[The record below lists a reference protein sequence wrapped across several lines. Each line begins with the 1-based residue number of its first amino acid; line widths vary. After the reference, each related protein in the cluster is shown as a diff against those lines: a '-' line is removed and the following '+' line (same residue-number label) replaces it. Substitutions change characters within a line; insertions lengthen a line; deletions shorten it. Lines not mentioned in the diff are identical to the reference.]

1 MDRNDTPRSID
12 RPVLG
17 RWDNLGITVLI
28 AVGSY
33 FLLVLILSTIRVAVP
48 LTFWGVGE
56 VDIAYNKIAYCKSND
71 EIYRIL
77 RKPCL
82 RSVNDT
88 QWHYFDC
95 YFRNSGLMIEFDL
108 QDRLLKMRIY
118 CV

>member
-56 VDIAYNKIAYCKSND
+56 VDIAYNKIAYCNSKD
-71 EIYRIL
+71 DIYNIIS
-77 RKPCL
+77 KPCL
-82 RSVNDT
+82 RSINDT
-88 QWHYFDC
+88 QWNYFDC
-95 YFRNSGLMIEFDL
+95 YFRNSGLMIDFDPL
-108 QDRLLKMRIY
+108 YRPLKMLIY